1 MPSFQNNIFSI
12 FVYFVYLII
21 KHPICLHQGFLGN
34 QNVGIS
40 VDDVEDYE
48 SEQSATYDRVSRRR
62 KSFGRKKPNPRD
74 WDDNEDNWELPMD
87 YL

>member
-1 MPSFQNNIFSI
+1 
-12 FVYFVYLII
+12 LII
-21 KHPICLHQGFLGN
+21 KLPISLHQGFLGN

-62 KSFGRKKPNPRD
+62 KGFGRKKPNPRE
-74 WDDNEDNWELPMD
+74 WDNNEDNWELPMD

>member
-1 MPSFQNNIFSI
+1 
-12 FVYFVYLII
+12 
-21 KHPICLHQGFLGN
+21 LGN

-48 SEQSATYDRVSRRR
+48 SEQSSTYDRVSRRR